1 MVNNSQSEITFKD
14 YYILVP
20 LTQEAID
27 DLYRYEIYK
36 ENCDKREDLIRD
48 SFKAMI
54 FDEETCHFLDDNLFT
69 FINAECDVMIDIYE
83 DETVENDQLETV
95 LELTNSLLESS
106 NDERFIKLATEFKSL
121 VELAINK
128 KTVVG
133 FYF

>member
-1 MVNNSQSEITFKD
+1 MVNNSQSKITFKD

-27 DLYRYEIYK
+27 DLYRYDIYK

-54 FDEETCHFLDDNLFT
+54 FDEETYHFLDNNLFT

-83 DETVENDQLETV
+83 EETVENDQLGSV

-121 VELAINK
+121 VELAIKK